1 MRRVAEAVGG
11 SIDSAA
17 GLPEFQRELLEH
29 VRSMDAGI
37 QTLVRDIADVKA
49 SLGPSATGQFEQL
62 QECMTRVE
70 ALVSHIDD
78 QIPDP
83 DAPSPIAKA
92 KDASWVPIAAPKTDW
107 RRRADAKRAT
117 AAKAAKA
124 GAQGGQG
131 TRAA

>member
-29 VRSMDAGI
+29 LRSMDAGI
-37 QTLVRDIADVKA
+37 QQLVRDIGDVKA

-62 QECMTRVE
+62 QGVMTRLEARVE
-70 ALVSHIDD
+70 HIDE

-83 DAPSPIAKA
+83 DAPSPIEKA
-92 KDASWVPIAAPKTDW
+92 KDALLGDQDEK
-107 RRRADAKRAT
+107 KE
-117 AAKAAKA
+117 
-124 GAQGGQG
+124 
-131 TRAA
+131 

>member
-29 VRSMDAGI
+29 LRSVDAGI
-37 QTLVRDIADVKA
+37 QELVGAIVPMRDDIAAVRD

-70 ALVSHIDD
+70 ALVFHIDD

-83 DAPSPIAKA
+83 DAPSPIARA
-92 KDASWVPIAAPKTDW
+92 KDALLGEDDGPAP
-107 RRRADAKRAT
+107 R
-117 AAKAAKA
+117 
-124 GAQGGQG
+124 
-131 TRAA
+131 

>member
-17 GLPEFQRELLEH
+17 GLPDFQRELLEH

-62 QECMTRVE
+62 QESMTRVE
-70 ALVSHIDD
+70 ALVAHIDD

-83 DAPSPIAKA
+83 DAPSPIQKA
-92 KDASWVPIAAPKTDW
+92 KDAVMGCENRPTN
-107 RRRADAKRAT
+107 R
-117 AAKAAKA
+117 
-124 GAQGGQG
+124 
-131 TRAA
+131 